1 MRSMSRFL
9 LATAAVIAIAAG
21 VARAQQ
27 PDPAT
32 EPTAA
37 PQVVPT
43 AVPSTDTSTE
53 AAPPQPVQG
62 EEKPVQ
68 DAQPPQDAPP
78 PVDAAPAPAPV
89 EAAPVAPAPA
99 PVVAPEPQAQPP
111 AAKSADKPAEK
122 PSKKR
127 AEKIDKKPVK
137 PAVEENK
144 EIKAETKPADAA
156 AAAPLAG
163 ANPPSSGDGAA
174 PPSAPAES
182 AAPPAPIDTTG
193 ATSVNT
199 NKETEEVPAK
209 KSSPIGTIALIG
221 ALAIGVGIVVRLTMR
236 RRKEEDITIFDK
248 SPAPRAPRPPI
259 AHHP

>member
-9 LATAAVIAIAAG
+9 LATAAAFVIAAG

-43 AVPSTDTSTE
+43 AVPNPQTSTE

-62 EEKPVQ
+62 EEKPA
-68 DAQPPQDAPP
+68 DAPPPQDAPP

-89 EAAPVAPAPA
+89 EAAPVAPAPE

-111 AAKSADKPAEK
+111 ADKPADKPAAK

-182 AAPPAPIDTTG
+182 AVPPAPIDTTG

>member
-1 MRSMSRFL
+1 MIDLRIFS
-9 LATAAVIAIAAG
+9 
-21 VARAQQ
+21 Q
-27 PDPAT
+27 P
-32 EPTAA
+32 
-37 PQVVPT
+37 
-43 AVPSTDTSTE
+43 
-53 AAPPQPVQG
+53 G
-62 EEKPVQ
+62 
-68 DAQPPQDAPP
+68 
-78 PVDAAPAPAPV
+78 PVDALAWTLLHFLWQGALLGVAAFALLRLARPERAATRYAIGVATLAVMLITCVTTFVVLSRQPAP
-89 EAAPVAPAPA
+89 
-99 PVVAPEPQAQPP
+99 
-111 AAKSADKPAEK
+111 
-122 PSKKR
+122 
-127 AEKIDKKPVK
+127 IDRGGWLTTGTALAVK

-182 AAPPAPIDTTG
+182 AAPPPPIDTTG
-193 ATSVNT
+193 AGSLNA
-199 NKETEEVPAK
+199 NKEAEEQVPAK